1 MAAPSKVK
9 WLLRKRRPILTE
21 SDELLTILE
30 PVFDACKKQIAHFDG
45 CGSVQA
51 DLAMALSSSPS
62 MRTIIF
68 PNRNYWSGGDLWLQ
82 K

>member
-1 MAAPSKVK
+1 MAKCLSCKQ
-9 WLLRKRRPILTE
+9 RPILTE

-30 PVFDACKKQIAHFDG
+30 PVFDARKKQIAHFDG
-45 CGSVQA
+45 YGSVRA
-51 DLAMALSSSPS
+51 DLAMALSGSPS

-68 PNRNYWSGGDLWLQ
+68 PNRDYSSGGVLWLP